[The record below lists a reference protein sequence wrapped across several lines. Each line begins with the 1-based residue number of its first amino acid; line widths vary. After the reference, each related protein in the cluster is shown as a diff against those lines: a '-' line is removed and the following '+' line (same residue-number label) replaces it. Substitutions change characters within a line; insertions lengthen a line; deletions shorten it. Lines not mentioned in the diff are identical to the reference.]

1 MTSTPQ
7 QLHSGS
13 QNKNVLQDVA
23 PPAKLSGKEI
33 VYKYIVF
40 LPLFIVS
47 VGIALTVAYI
57 NLRYKVPIYSSSISL
72 LIKDDKSSRGG
83 GEDLISENL
92 TIGFQVLAGES
103 TMIQYEQPRCI

>member
-72 LIKDDKSSRGG
+72 LVNFTVKIELSAQLNKSITK
-83 GEDLISENL
+83 E
-92 TIGFQVLAGES
+92 
-103 TMIQYEQPRCI
+103 